1 MDTDQPSQKKST
13 ATQTCDSFE
22 SKELEE
28 KLMEREAEIRQLKA
42 ELEKLQSVLRPPTS
56 DESRQTYAASSSHN
70 ETSLNGRLLDDGA
83 SFKSQSGTC
92 TVLIL

>member
-22 SKELEE
+22 SKELLE

-42 ELEKLQSVLRPPTS
+42 ELEKLRSIPRPPTS
-56 DESRQTYAASSSHN
+56 DESRQYAVSSSHN
-70 ETSLNGRLLDDGA
+70 KTSLNGRLLDDGA

-92 TVLIL
+92 AQF

>member
-56 DESRQTYAASSSHN
+56 DESRQYAASSSRN

>member
-22 SKELEE
+22 SKELVE

-42 ELEKLQSVLRPPTS
+42 ELEKLQSVLRPSTS
-56 DESRQTYAASSSHN
+56 DESRQYAASSSHN
-70 ETSLNGRLLDDGA
+70 ETSLNGRPLDDGEA
-83 SFKSQSGTC
+83 FKSQSGTC